1 MNNKVLENFDLIM
14 ANLKPIEASPGFDF
28 EFRRRFEAAVRE
40 RCAETA
46 FERIARR
53 AVETFNSAFAPK
65 IPVLIRSAAM
75 FLILAVIGSGIY
87 FAQPAKPLM
96 LAKAQYLHIGS
107 IVSTGNLSRL
117 DIVLSGKY
125 AIRLKKNTTLR
136 VANLTPRRGRGKAV
150 FELIEGTML
159 VSVEKGFKGSE
170 FFVDTKE
177 GSARA
182 LGTKFAV
189 SASRE
194 EKITD
199 VSVLEG
205 KVEVEGGKELVLVK
219 AGQKTEIPLGK
230 SPLVPQR
237 LVESEWL
244 ALEEL
249 YQIGKKPQ
257 VVLLVK
263 NTPDRVRQLLAPC
276 PIYITDEKPREIPK
290 TLEEALVKI
299 EEAIKTG
306 DNQKHL
312 EAIGLLERIAS
323 ERPEASYAT
332 PLTLYIGA
340 YYSYAG
346 EPKKAIETFKGFLA
360 EYPDSPL
367 ASIAQAAIGVIYEED
382 LNDEAKAK
390 EAYSSVL
397 NKYPNS
403 LEAIW
408 VEDRLKI
415 KKLAKLPKYL
425 APGRVYKSEDDEHE
439 AVYRKMLFAGREN
452 KNFC

>member
-1 MNNKVLENFDLIM
+1 
-14 ANLKPIEASPGFDF
+14 
-28 EFRRRFEAAVRE
+28 
-40 RCAETA
+40 
-46 FERIARR
+46 
-53 AVETFNSAFAPK
+53 
-65 IPVLIRSAAM
+65 
-75 FLILAVIGSGIY
+75 
-87 FAQPAKPLM
+87 
-96 LAKAQYLHIGS
+96 
-107 IVSTGNLSRL
+107 VSTGNLSKL

-125 AIRLKKNTTLR
+125 AIRLKKNTTVK
-136 VANLTPRRGRGKAV
+136 VASLTPRRGRGKAA

-237 LVESEWL
+237 LVEREWL

-299 EEAIKTG
+299 EEAIKTD

-312 EAIGLLERIAS
+312 EAIGLLERIVS

-346 EPKKAIETFKGFLA
+346 EPKKAIETFKEFLA

-367 ASIAQAAIGVIYEED
+367 ASIAQAAIGVIYEEN
-382 LNDEAKAK
+382 LGDEVNAKK
-390 EAYSSVL
+390 AYSAVL

-408 VEDRLKI
+408 VENKLKI
-415 KKLAKLPKYL
+415 KKLAKLPKYYTS
-425 APGRVYKSEDDEHE
+425 GCVYKSEDDEHE
-439 AVYRKMLFAGREN
+439 AIHTKMLFTGR
-452 KNFC
+452 KHKKLC